1 MGCEIWQRSYE
12 VPAIFKIMQEKAE
25 ISDRQMYNTFNM
37 GIGMVVCVNR
47 RDVSKAMEVLKA
59 MGEECCEIGR
69 TTRGSG
75 VKFIK

>member
-1 MGCEIWQRSYE
+1 
-12 VPAIFKIMQEKAE
+12 MQEKAE

>member
-1 MGCEIWQRSYE
+1 
-12 VPAIFKIMQEKAE
+12 
-25 ISDRQMYNTFNM
+25 MYNTFNM